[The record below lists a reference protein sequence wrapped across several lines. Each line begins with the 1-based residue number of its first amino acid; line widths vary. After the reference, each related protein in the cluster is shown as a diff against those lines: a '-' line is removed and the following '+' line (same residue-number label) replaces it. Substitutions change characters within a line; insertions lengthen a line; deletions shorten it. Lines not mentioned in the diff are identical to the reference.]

1 MTNKNWFYVTCQSIA
16 VICLHYFDGI
26 LLFFDTTHFDDDPG
40 KETESR
46 RKRDE
51 EAFFM
56 MNYEYW
62 KMSLKY
68 WGCCWI
74 RFESENRLVLERC
87 SQSAWILLVPFD
99 GSFKMSFS
107 LIFFVNILYSTFMGD
122 VLALNAWS
130 VEPFKTRVPL
140 HRPFPVNPCVTKN
153 CGSSLTAL
161 INSEDVLKQPSSFR
175 PSHNRF
181 KFSLHFVNFPFVC
194 RIRNLWIRHRS
205 VHLCIEMVDKNRKC
219 SQSPWIWIQ
228 YSSHSIRSN
237 LMLLRTPW
245 KVHRTSICL

>member
-1 MTNKNWFYVTCQSIA
+1 MSHVNQLRWYVYIILTEYYYFLIPHILTMIQGKRQSR
-16 VICLHYFDGI
+16 
-26 LLFFDTTHFDDDPG
+26 
-40 KETESR
+40 EESEM
-46 RKRDE
+46 RKR
-51 EAFFM
+51 FLWWI
-56 MNYEYW
+56 MNIEKW
-62 KMSLKY
+62 VWNIEDAAGFAL
-68 WGCCWI
+68 
-74 RFESENRLVLERC
+74 NRKTAWYSSDVL
-87 SQSAWILLVPFD
+87 SQLEFLLVPFD

-237 LMLLRTPW
+237 LMLLRTLW
-245 KVHRTSICL
+245 KVHRTNICL